1 MKFTKLRL
9 LGFKSF
15 VEPMDFLIEPGL
27 TGVVGPNGCGKSNLV
42 EALRWVM
49 GENSYKNMRASGM
62 DDVIFAGSTHRPAR
76 NTAEVTVYL
85 DNTERTAPAGFNESD
100 ELEVSRRIE
109 RESGSNY
116 KINGKDARARDVQ
129 LLFAD
134 ASTGARS
141 PSLVG
146 QGRIGEIISQKPTQR
161 RSLLEEAAGISGL
174 HSRRHEAE
182 LRLRATETNL
192 ERLEDVMAQITS
204 QLDGLKRQARQAS
217 RYRNLSAEIRKLE
230 ATLYHLRWQETKT
243 QEKEARSDLRQAD
256 LQLAE
261 ATSMQATTA
270 KDEALAAHALPALR
284 DEQAARAAAS
294 QRLTLA
300 KNELDQSEKRIREK
314 LADLDR
320 RMEQIKADISR
331 ETQLIEENAGSLKR
345 LDEEEKALRTEEAG
359 ADTTAQKAA
368 QDLADHET
376 ALSEIEA
383 KASDLVTKLAE
394 AQGSERQ
401 LRQAVQNAQS
411 RKEKLSQQIQNCQ
424 RDLQQINEKLDR
436 DASLEEKR
444 AQIEQA
450 KSNLEQAE
458 QIAEQATAKV
468 GAGREAETKA
478 RRARAEAEGIFNR
491 LDTEAKTLSKIVNA
505 GRDER
510 FSPILDSLKVDVGF
524 ETALGVALGD
534 DLDAPM
540 DNEADIHW
548 ADMAEQ
554 DSDQGLPH
562 NLPSLADHVSGPTRL
577 VRRLKQIGLVN
588 ESHGQGLQK
597 QLAQGQRLVSR
608 KGDLWRWDGLVI
620 KAGAPTPATQRL
632 EQRNRLEDLQSKVDN
647 ARDDLTYA
655 RAIFN
660 EKREEVAHLGTI
672 EQRARAQWRE
682 SQKKLSYL
690 RDDLAKAEQAAN
702 QLIVRKASLQESQKR
717 LQDDYEEAGRSLNEA
732 ETKLAEVPDL
742 SQLQLARDEARLEQS
757 TKRAQVAEARAY
769 VQGLSREGE
778 LRTRRLQSIERERQS
793 WATRA
798 ANADDQIAILQG
810 RLTQSEADHRALQ
823 ETPDD
828 IDQQRRALL
837 NEIGKAEEAQKQASD
852 DLVEAER
859 IAMQADIAAKKA
871 LETLSEAREK
881 KGRSEERV
889 NGMINRRLDVERLI
903 VETLECSPTATF
915 ELAQLQ
921 PDAPLPAMPSVEGK
935 LDRLKNER
943 ERLGGV
949 NLRADEE
956 ANEISERLNEM
967 ETERDDLLEAIKKL
981 RTGIFNINKE
991 ARARLLASFDIVN
1004 GHFKALFAKLF
1015 GGGQAELQLTE
1026 ADDPLQAGLDI
1037 IARPPGKKPQTMT
1050 LLSGG
1055 EQALTAM
1062 ALIFA
1067 VFLTNPAPICVLD
1080 EVDAPLDD
1088 ANVERFTHLLEEM
1101 RKLTQTRFVTI
1112 THNPITM
1119 ARMDRLFGVTM
1130 AERGI
1135 SQLVSVSLEAA
1146 EEMIQD
1152 EEPKAVSSIPPGH
1165 PHV

>member
-1 MKFTKLRL
+1 MKFVKLRL

-85 DNTERTAPAGFNESD
+85 DNTDRTAPAGFND
-100 ELEVSRRIE
+100 HDDLEVSRRIE

-116 KINGKDARARDVQ
+116 KINGKDVRARDVQ

-161 RSLLEEAAGISGL
+161 RGLLEEAAGISGL

-192 ERLEDVMAQITS
+192 ERLEDVMAQIAS

-217 RYRNLSAEIRKLE
+217 RYRNLSSEIRKLE
-230 ATLYHLRWQETKT
+230 ATLYHLRW
-243 QEKEARSDLRQAD
+243 KEAKDKEEEARGELRKAD
-256 LQLAE
+256 LTVAE
-261 ATSMQATTA
+261 ATSIQAQSA
-270 KDEALAAHALPALR
+270 KDEALASHVLPELR
-284 DEQAARAAAS
+284 DEQATKAAS
-294 QRLTLA
+294 LQRLTLA

-320 RMEQIKADISR
+320 RIEQIKADTAR
-331 ETQLIEENAGSLKR
+331 EQKLIDENTTILKT
-345 LDEEEKALRTEEAG
+345 LSDEEAALKTEEA
-359 ADTTAQKAA
+359 ASEETAHKAA
-368 QDLADHET
+368 NDL
-376 ALSEIEA
+376 
-383 KASDLVTKLAE
+383 SDLEELLSKAESEASGLVAELAE
-394 AQGSERQ
+394 AQGTERQ
-401 LRQAVQNAQS
+401 LQQAVQSAHS
-411 RKEKLSQQIQNCQ
+411 RKDKLNQQMQACERDLAQVIEKL
-424 RDLQQINEKLDR
+424 ER
-436 DASLEEKR
+436 DAGLDEKR
-444 AQIEQA
+444 AAIELA
-450 KSNLEQAE
+450 KTSLEQAE
-458 QIAEQATAKV
+458 QITEQATAKV
-468 GAGREAETKA
+468 GAGRDAETKA
-478 RRARAEAEGIFNR
+478 RRARAEAESIFNR
-491 LDTEAKTLSKIVNA
+491 LDTEAKTLSKVVNA
-505 GRDER
+505 GRDAR
-510 FSPILDSLKVDVGF
+510 FPPILDSLKVDAGF

-534 DLDAPM
+534 DLDAPLSS
-540 DNEADIHW
+540 EAGIHW
-548 ADMAEQ
+548 ADMTIPA
-554 DSDQGLPH
+554 SDQNLPH
-562 NLPSLADHVSGPTRL
+562 DLPSLADHVSGPNRL
-577 VRRLKQIGLVN
+577 TRRLKQIGLVS
-588 ESHGQGLQK
+588 EGHGAGLQK
-597 QLAQGQRLVSR
+597 QLAQGQRLVSC

-620 KAGAPTPATQRL
+620 KAGAPTPAAQRL
-632 EQRNRLEDLQSKVDN
+632 EQRNRLEELEAKVDA
-647 ARDDLTYA
+647 ARDDLNHA
-655 RAIFN
+655 RAVFN
-660 EKREEVAHLGTI
+660 EKREEVGHLAAT
-672 EQRARAQWRE
+672 EQRARGQWRD
-682 SQKKLSYL
+682 SQKKLSQL
-690 RDDLAKAEQAAN
+690 RDELAKAEQAAN
-702 QLIVRKASLQESQKR
+702 QLLARKASLEETGKR
-717 LQDDYEEAGRSLNEA
+717 LKEDGQEAEEA
-732 ETKLAEVPDL
+732 LAEAQKQLTDLPDL
-742 SQLQLARDEARLEQS
+742 SELQIARDEARLAQS
-757 TKRAQVAEARAY
+757 AKRAEVAEARAY
-769 VQGLSREGE
+769 VQGLTREGE
-778 LRTRRLQSIERERQS
+778 LRQRRLTAIGRERES
-793 WATRA
+793 WVTRA
-798 ANADDQIAILQG
+798 SNADDQIAILQG
-810 RLTQSEADHRALQ
+810 RLTQNEEERRSLQ
-823 ETPDD
+823 EAPDE
-828 IDQQRRALL
+828 IDQQRRSLL
-837 NEIGKAEEAQKQASD
+837 SEIGKAEEAQKQASD
-852 DLVEAER
+852 KLVEAER
-859 IAMQADIAAKKA
+859 AAMEADHAAKKA
-871 LETLSEAREK
+871 LEALAQAREI
-881 KGRSEERV
+881 KGRTEERL
-889 NGMINRRLDVERLI
+889 NGVINRRLDVERLI
-903 VETLECSPTATF
+903 VETLECSPSATF
-915 ELAQLQ
+915 ELAQLK
-921 PDAPLPAMPSVEGK
+921 PGAPLPAMPSVEGK

-956 ANEISERLNEM
+956 ATEISDRLTEM

-991 ARARLLASFDIVN
+991 ARARLLASFDTVN
-1004 GHFKALFAKLF
+1004 EHFKSLFSKLF

-1026 ADDPLQAGLDI
+1026 AEDPLQAGLDI

-1101 RKLTQTRFVTI
+1101 RKLTETRFVTI

-1135 SQLVSVSLEAA
+1135 SQLVSVSLEVA

-1152 EEPKAVSSIPPGH
+1152 DDTKAVSSIPPGH
-1165 PHV
+1165 PYV

>member
-1 MKFTKLRL
+1 MKFVKLRL

-85 DNTERTAPAGFNESD
+85 DNADRTAPAGFND
-100 ELEVSRRIE
+100 TDDLEVSRRIE

-116 KINGKDARARDVQ
+116 KINGKDVRARDVQ

-161 RSLLEEAAGISGL
+161 RGLLEEAAGISGL

-192 ERLEDVMAQITS
+192 ERLEDVMAQIAS

-217 RYRNLSAEIRKLE
+217 RYRNLSSEIRKLE
-230 ATLYHLRWQETKT
+230 ATLYHLRWQETKDK
-243 QEKEARSDLRQAD
+243 EEEARGELRKAD
-256 LQLAE
+256 LAVAE
-261 ATSMQATTA
+261 ATSIQAQTA
-270 KDEALAAHALPALR
+270 KDEALAAHVLPELR
-284 DEQAARAAAS
+284 DEQAAKAAS
-294 QRLTLA
+294 MQRLTLA
-300 KNELDQSEKRIREK
+300 KNELDQSEQRVREK

-320 RMEQIKADISR
+320 RIEQIKADTAR
-331 ETQLIEENAGSLKR
+331 EQKLIDENTTILKT
-345 LDEEEKALRTEEAG
+345 LNDEEAVLKTEEA
-359 ADTTAQKAA
+359 ASEETAQKAA
-368 QDLADHET
+368 
-376 ALSEIEA
+376 
-383 KASDLVTKLAE
+383 SDLSDLEKLLSKAESEASGLVAKLAE
-394 AQGSERQ
+394 AQGTERQ
-401 LRQAVQNAQS
+401 LQQAVQSAQS
-411 RKEKLSQQIQNCQ
+411 RKDKLNQQMQSCERDLAQVIEKL
-424 RDLQQINEKLDR
+424 ER
-436 DASLEEKR
+436 DAGLNEKR
-444 AQIEQA
+444 AAIELA
-450 KSNLEQAE
+450 KTNLEQAE

-468 GAGREAETKA
+468 GAGRDAETKA
-478 RRARAEAEGIFNR
+478 RRARAEAESIFNR
-491 LDTEAKTLSKIVNA
+491 LDTEAKTLSKVVNA
-505 GRDER
+505 GRDAR
-510 FSPILDSLKVDVGF
+510 FPPILDSLKVDAGF

-534 DLDAPM
+534 DLDAPLSS
-540 DNEADIHW
+540 EAGIHW
-548 ADMAEQ
+548 ADMIIPE
-554 DSDQGLPH
+554 SDQGLPH
-562 NLPSLADHVSGPTRL
+562 DLPSLADHVSGPNRL
-577 VRRLKQIGLVN
+577 TRRLKQIGLVS
-588 ESHGQGLQK
+588 EGHGAGLQK

-620 KAGAPTPATQRL
+620 QAGAPTAAAQRL
-632 EQRNRLEDLQSKVDN
+632 EQRNRLEELEAKVDA
-647 ARDDLTYA
+647 ARDDLNHA
-655 RAIFN
+655 RAVFN
-660 EKREEVAHLGTI
+660 EKREEVGHLATT
-672 EQRARAQWRE
+672 EQRARGQWRD
-682 SQKKLSYL
+682 SQKKLSQL
-690 RDDLAKAEQAAN
+690 RDELARAEQAAN
-702 QLIVRKASLQESQKR
+702 QLLARKASLEETGKR
-717 LQDDYEEAGRSLNEA
+717 LKEDGQEADEA
-732 ETKLAEVPDL
+732 LIEAQKQLTDLPDL
-742 SQLQLARDEARLEQS
+742 SELQIERDEARLSQS
-757 TKRAQVAEARAY
+757 AKRAEVAEARAY
-769 VQGLSREGE
+769 VQGLTREGE
-778 LRTRRLQSIERERQS
+778 LRQRRLAAIERERES
-793 WATRA
+793 WVTRA
-798 ANADDQIAILQG
+798 SNADDQISILQG
-810 RLTQSEADHRALQ
+810 RLTQNEEERRSLQ
-823 ETPDD
+823 EAPDE
-828 IDQQRRALL
+828 IEQQRRSLL
-837 NEIGKAEEAQKQASD
+837 SEIGKAEEAQKQASD
-852 DLVEAER
+852 KLVEAER
-859 IAMQADIAAKKA
+859 AAMEADHAAKKA
-871 LETLSEAREK
+871 LEALAQAREI
-881 KGRSEERV
+881 KGRTEERL

-903 VETLECSPTATF
+903 VETLECSPAATF
-915 ELAQLQ
+915 ELAQLK
-921 PDAPLPAMPSVEGK
+921 PGAPLPAMPSVEGK

-956 ANEISERLNEM
+956 ATEISDRLTEM
-967 ETERDDLLEAIKKL
+967 ETERDDLLEAVKKL

-1004 GHFKALFAKLF
+1004 EHFKSLFSKLF

-1026 ADDPLQAGLDI
+1026 AEDPLQAGLDI

-1101 RKLTQTRFVTI
+1101 RKLTDTRFVTI

-1135 SQLVSVSLEAA
+1135 SQLVSVNLEIA
-1146 EEMIQD
+1146 EEMIQED
-1152 EEPKAVSSIPPGH
+1152 DAKAVSSIPPGH